1 MKKLFV
7 CVAAAAL
14 LLSGCGGTS
23 GGSSSAGSSTSVSVS
38 QQKEITIEGIEQAI
52 QKADSSFVFD
62 GQPMYQVIGA
72 ENGWMGYFGDNV
84 VKVYQYADDAAYQK
98 ALNDYSV
105 VKDFVRN
112 GNFVLETSNETVSQI
127 FSSFDGDLNSVE
139 VPEEPKATEVVAGQV
154 YTIPDLCEF
163 TVNYAELKKEV
174 LPPNPASFYNYYKE
188 EDGSTY
194 LDISV
199 SIKNT
204 RTTART
210 ADEFG
215 VVKAICGS
223 GYEYDTF
230 STIEESGGGNFTYT
244 NITNIDPLMTGVV
257 HYIASIPNELA
268 DDSSIPISLE
278 LSILDNEYTM
288 KVR

>member
-1 MKKLFV
+1 MKRMFLCLLV
-7 CVAAAAL
+7 TVL
-14 LLSGCGGTS
+14 LLAGCGGTS
-23 GGSSSAGSSTSVSVS
+23 GNSSDSSSDSERS
-38 QQKEITIEGIEQAI
+38 EITIDGIEQAI
-52 QKADSSFVFD
+52 QKADSSFTFD
-62 GQPMYQVIGA
+62 GTPMYQAIGA
-72 ENGWMGYFGDNV
+72 ENGWMGYFGDSV
-84 VKVYQYADDAAYQK
+84 VKVYEYADDEAYEK
-98 ALNDYSV
+98 ALSDYSV
-105 VKDFVRN
+105 VGKFVRN

-127 FSSFDGDLNSVE
+127 FSSFNGDLDAVV
-139 VPEEPKATEVVAGQV
+139 VPEAPEAAEVVAGQV

-174 LPPNPASFYNYYKE
+174 LPPNPGSFYNYYQE

-194 LDISV
+194 LDVSV

-210 ADEFG
+210 ADQFG
-215 VVKAICGS
+215 VVKVICGD

-268 DDSSIPISLE
+268 DDSTVSISLDM
-278 LSILDNEYTM
+278 SILDNEYTM
-288 KVR
+288 TVR